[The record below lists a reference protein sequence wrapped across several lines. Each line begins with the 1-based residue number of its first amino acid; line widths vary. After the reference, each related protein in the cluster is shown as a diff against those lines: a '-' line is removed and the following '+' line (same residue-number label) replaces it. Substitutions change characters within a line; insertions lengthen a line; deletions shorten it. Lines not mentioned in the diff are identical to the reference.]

1 MKIMQY
7 MNESSRTATKW
18 TLSPKLILG
27 DNSFIKH
34 GQHGQNDFSTASQTD
49 TCRFK
54 DSMEAIYSNSDQD
67 YNTRDKKTIAAESEG
82 VQTKT
87 VLVGFIL
94 LMSGLN
100 WLTVMLFNGA
110 EIHLPQSEDFLTELQ
125 IEDINVTHVHTMY
138 IFLSTDWQKEGNR

>member
-1 MKIMQY
+1 MFGRKGA
-7 MNESSRTATKW
+7 ESICWWRSCNIWLKAPEQ
-18 TLSPKLILG
+18 LLNGLLG

-34 GQHGQNDFSTASQTD
+34 GQQGQNDFNTASQTD

-54 DSMEAIYSNSDQD
+54 DSMEAIYSNSDKD
-67 YNTRDKKTIAAESEG
+67 YNTRDEKTMAAESEG
-82 VQTKT
+82 VQTNT

-125 IEDINVTHVHTMY
+125 IEDINVTHVHT
-138 IFLSTDWQKEGNR
+138 IN